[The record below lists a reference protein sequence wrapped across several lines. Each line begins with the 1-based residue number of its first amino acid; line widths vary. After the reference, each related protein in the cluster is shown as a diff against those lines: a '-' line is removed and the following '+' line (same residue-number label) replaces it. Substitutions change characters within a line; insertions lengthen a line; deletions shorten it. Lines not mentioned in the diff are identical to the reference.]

1 MWPSVALI
9 AGIVLTI
16 IGVLLIAGY
25 IMEAYIARIGEP
37 DQSLLF
43 WYLPLLFVG
52 LIAFITGLSTCIWGF
67 IRLRKIKRQ
76 NASNDSRDLK

>member
-1 MWPSVALI
+1 MALI
-9 AGIVLTI
+9 SGIVLTI
-16 IGVLLIAGY
+16 IGVLLIGGY
-25 IMEAYIARIGEP
+25 ITEAYVARIGEP

-52 LIAFITGLSTCIWGF
+52 LIAFITGLSTGIWGF

-76 NASNDSRDLK
+76 IASNDSHDLK

>member
-1 MWPSVALI
+1 MALI

-16 IGVLLIAGY
+16 IGALLIAGY

-52 LIAFITGLSTCIWGF
+52 LIAFITGLSTGIWGF

-76 NASNDSRDLK
+76 NASNDSHDLK